1 MEMNKISTYLGFCI
15 RAGKIVFGIDRIET
29 LKKAYLLRADGE
41 LKENSFKIMLK
52 ASEKFSTKVIVTE
65 NNLLG
70 ELLHRPQVKAVA
82 ITDEQLALAIEK
94 SMQGKPQFK
103 LYSGGRNS
111 IYGEEEL

>member
-1 MEMNKISTYLGFCI
+1 M
-15 RAGKIVFGIDRIET
+15 FGIDRIET
-29 LKKAYLLRADGE
+29 LKKAYLLLADGE

-52 ASEKFSTKVIVTE
+52 ASEKFSANVIVTE

-82 ITDEQLALAIEK
+82 ITDEQLALTIEK